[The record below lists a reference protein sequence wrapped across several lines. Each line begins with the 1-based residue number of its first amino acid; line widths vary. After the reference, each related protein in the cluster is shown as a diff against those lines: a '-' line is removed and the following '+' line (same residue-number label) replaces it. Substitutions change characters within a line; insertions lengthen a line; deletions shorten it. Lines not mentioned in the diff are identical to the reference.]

1 MRIGIVVGEKSG
13 DELGAGLILELKKT
27 YPQMKFEGILGPKL
41 IKLGGDKWASSEE
54 LSLMGIF
61 EPLKALPRLLLLRRK
76 ITKRWIDNPPDVFIG
91 VDAPE
96 FNIDLEIQLKKVGI
110 KTLHYVSP
118 SIWAW
123 RKNRIKKIKKA
134 VDRILCILPFEENI
148 YREHNISAK
157 FVGHP
162 LAESMPYQLKKIDMR
177 KKFNISANNL
187 IAVLPGSRKN
197 EVLSLGSIFVKAAKL
212 FSNNQDDIFFIAPMA
227 SEDLSIEFKKI
238 IDKEG
243 MNERFLVVEGNS
255 HECIIA
261 SDLVLASSGTSVLE
275 SALLNR
281 PAVAAYKVSSL
292 SYFFLNIL
300 VKTKY
305 FTLPNILL
313 DDHIIPE
320 YIQNNLDEYKLYKAM
335 FNILNNREY
344 SDYISP
350 KYTRIRQMLSR
361 DANRLAAAEVLKLY
375 GE

>member
-13 DELGAGLILELKKT
+13 DELGAGLIQELKKT
-27 YPQMKFEGILGPKL
+27 YPQIKFEGILGPKL
-41 IKLGGDKWASSEE
+41 IKLGGEEWASSEE
-54 LSLMGIF
+54 LSMMGIF
-61 EPLKALPRLLLLRRK
+61 EPLKALPRLLLLRRD
-76 ITKRWIDNPPDVFIG
+76 IIKRWVDSPPDVFIG

-96 FNIDLEIQLKKVGI
+96 FNIDLEIQLKKIGI

-134 VDRILCILPFEENI
+134 VDKILCILPFEESI

-157 FVGHP
+157 YVGHP
-162 LAESMPYQLKKIDMR
+162 LAESMPHQIKKIDMR

-197 EVLSLGSIFVKAAKL
+197 EVLRLGSFFVKTAKL
-212 FSNNQDDIFFIAPMA
+212 FTKNQDDIFFIAPMA

-238 IDKEG
+238 IDKEC
-243 MNERFLVVEGNS
+243 MNEHFLVIEGNS
-255 HECIIA
+255 HECMIA
-261 SDLVLASSGTSVLE
+261 SDVVLASSGTSVLE
-275 SALLNR
+275 AALLSR

-313 DDHIIPE
+313 DDQIIPE
-320 YIQNNLDEYKLYKAM
+320 YIQNNLDEHKLYKAI
-335 FNILNNREY
+335 FNILNNQEY
-344 SDYISP
+344 SDYITP
-350 KYTRIRQMLSR
+350 KYTRIREMLSR
-361 DANRLAAAEVLKLY
+361 NANRLAAAEVLKLY
-375 GE
+375 GK

>member
-13 DELGAGLILELKKT
+13 DELGVGLIQELKKT
-27 YPQMKFEGILGPKL
+27 YPQIKFEGILGPKL
-41 IKLGGDKWASSEE
+41 IKLGGEEWASSEE
-54 LSLMGIF
+54 LSMMGIF
-61 EPLKALPRLLLLRRK
+61 EPLKALPRLLLLRRD
-76 ITKRWIDNPPDVFIG
+76 IIKRWVDSPPDVFIG

-96 FNIDLEIQLKKVGI
+96 FNIDLEIQLKKIGI

-148 YREHNISAK
+148 YREHNISVK
-157 FVGHP
+157 YVGHP
-162 LAESMPYQLKKIDMR
+162 LAESMPHQLKKIDMR

-197 EVLSLGSIFVKAAKL
+197 EVLRLGSFFVKTAKL
-212 FSNNQDDIFFIAPMA
+212 FTKNQDDIFFIAPMA
-227 SEDLSIEFKKI
+227 SGDLSIEFKKI
-238 IDKEG
+238 IDKEC
-243 MNERFLVVEGNS
+243 MNEHFLVIEGNS
-255 HECIIA
+255 HECMIA
-261 SDLVLASSGTSVLE
+261 SDVVLASSGTSVLE
-275 SALLNR
+275 AALLSR

-313 DDHIIPE
+313 DDQIIPE
-320 YIQNNLDEYKLYKAM
+320 YIQNNLDEHKLYKAI
-335 FNILNNREY
+335 FNILNNQEY
-344 SDYISP
+344 SDYITP
-350 KYTRIRQMLSR
+350 KYARIREMLSR
-361 DANRLAAAEVLKLY
+361 NANRLAAAEVLKLY
-375 GE
+375 GK

>member
-27 YPQMKFEGILGPKL
+27 FPQMKFEGILGPKL

-61 EPLKALPRLLLLRRK
+61 EPLKALPRLLLLRRE

-96 FNIDLEIQLKKVGI
+96 FNIDLEIQLKKIGI

-134 VDRILCILPFEENI
+134 VDRILCILPFEQNI
-148 YREHNISAK
+148 YREYNISAK

-162 LAESMPYQLKKIDMR
+162 LAESMTYHLKKIDMR

-197 EVLSLGSIFVKAAKL
+197 QVLSLGSFFVKAAKL
-212 FSNNQDDIFFIAPMA
+212 FTNNQDDIFFIAPMA

-320 YIQNNLDEYKLYKAM
+320 YIQNNLDEYKLYKAI
-335 FNILNNREY
+335 FNILDNQEY
-344 SDYISP
+344 SDYITP
-350 KYTRIRQMLSR
+350 KYTKIRQMLSR
-361 DANRLAAAEVLKLY
+361 DANCLAAAEVLKLY

>member
-13 DELGAGLILELKKT
+13 DELGAGLIQELKKT
-27 YPQMKFEGILGPKL
+27 YPQIKFEGILGPKL
-41 IKLGGDKWASSEE
+41 IKLGGEEWASSEE
-54 LSLMGIF
+54 LSMMGIF
-61 EPLKALPRLLLLRRK
+61 EPLKALPRLLLLRRD
-76 ITKRWIDNPPDVFIG
+76 IIKRWVDSPPDVFIG

-96 FNIDLEIQLKKVGI
+96 FNIDLEIQLKKIGI

-123 RKNRIKKIKKA
+123 RRNRIKKIKKA

-157 FVGHP
+157 YVGHP
-162 LAESMPYQLKKIDMR
+162 LAESMPHQLKKIDMR

-197 EVLSLGSIFVKAAKL
+197 EVLRLGSFFVKTAKL
-212 FSNNQDDIFFIAPMA
+212 FTKNQDDIFFIAPMA
-227 SEDLSIEFKKI
+227 SGDLSIEFKKI
-238 IDKEG
+238 IDKEC
-243 MNERFLVVEGNS
+243 MNEHFLVVEGNS
-255 HECIIA
+255 HECMIA
-261 SDLVLASSGTSVLE
+261 SDVVLASSGTSVLE
-275 SALLNR
+275 AALLSR

-313 DDHIIPE
+313 DDQIIPE
-320 YIQNNLDEYKLYKAM
+320 YIQNNLDEHKLYKAI
-335 FNILNNREY
+335 FNILNNQEY
-344 SDYISP
+344 SDYITP
-350 KYTRIRQMLSR
+350 KYTRIREMLSR
-361 DANRLAAAEVLKLY
+361 NANRLAAAEVLKLY
-375 GE
+375 GK

>member
-13 DELGAGLILELKKT
+13 DELGAGLIQELKKT
-27 YPQMKFEGILGPKL
+27 YPQIKFEGILGPKL
-41 IKLGGDKWASSEE
+41 IKLGGEEWASSEE
-54 LSLMGIF
+54 LSMMGIF
-61 EPLKALPRLLLLRRK
+61 EPLKALPRLLLLRRD
-76 ITKRWIDNPPDVFIG
+76 IIKRWIDSPPDVFIG

-96 FNIDLEIQLKKVGI
+96 FNIDLEIQLKKIGI

-148 YREHNISAK
+148 YREHNISVK
-157 FVGHP
+157 YVGHP
-162 LAESMPYQLKKIDMR
+162 LAESMPHQLKKIDMR

-197 EVLSLGSIFVKAAKL
+197 EVLRLGSFFVKTAKL
-212 FSNNQDDIFFIAPMA
+212 FTKNQDDIFFIAPMA
-227 SEDLSIEFKKI
+227 SGDLSIEFKKI
-238 IDKEG
+238 IDKEC
-243 MNERFLVVEGNS
+243 MNEHFLVIEGNS
-255 HECIIA
+255 HECMIA
-261 SDLVLASSGTSVLE
+261 SDVVLASSGTSVLE
-275 SALLNR
+275 AALLSR

-313 DDHIIPE
+313 DDQIIPE
-320 YIQNNLDEYKLYKAM
+320 YIQNNLDEHKLYKAI
-335 FNILNNREY
+335 FNILNNQEY
-344 SDYISP
+344 SDYITP
-350 KYTRIRQMLSR
+350 KYTRIREMLSR
-361 DANRLAAAEVLKLY
+361 NANRLAAAEVLKLY
-375 GE
+375 GK

>member
-13 DELGAGLILELKKT
+13 DELGAGLIQELKKT
-27 YPQMKFEGILGPKL
+27 YPQIKFEGILGPKL
-41 IKLGGDKWASSEE
+41 IKLGGEEWASSEE
-54 LSLMGIF
+54 LSMMGIF
-61 EPLKALPRLLLLRRK
+61 EPLKALPRLLLLRRD
-76 ITKRWIDNPPDVFIG
+76 IIKRWVDSPPDVFIG

-96 FNIDLEIQLKKVGI
+96 FNIDLEIQLKKIGI

-134 VDRILCILPFEENI
+134 VDRILCILPFEESI

-157 FVGHP
+157 YVGHP
-162 LAESMPYQLKKIDMR
+162 LAESMPHQIKKIDMR

-197 EVLSLGSIFVKAAKL
+197 EVLRLGSFFVKTAKL
-212 FSNNQDDIFFIAPMA
+212 FTKNQDDIFFIAPMA

-238 IDKEG
+238 IDKEC
-243 MNERFLVVEGNS
+243 MNEHFLVIEGNS
-255 HECIIA
+255 HECMIA
-261 SDLVLASSGTSVLE
+261 SDVVLASSGTSVLE
-275 SALLNR
+275 AALLSR

-313 DDHIIPE
+313 DDQIIPE
-320 YIQNNLDEYKLYKAM
+320 YIQNNLDEHKLYKAI
-335 FNILNNREY
+335 FNILNNQEY
-344 SDYISP
+344 SDYITP
-350 KYTRIRQMLSR
+350 KYTRIREMLSR
-361 DANRLAAAEVLKLY
+361 NANRLAAAEVLKLY
-375 GE
+375 GK

>member
-13 DELGAGLILELKKT
+13 DELGVGLIQELKKT
-27 YPQMKFEGILGPKL
+27 YPQIKFEGILGPKL
-41 IKLGGDKWASSEE
+41 IKLGGDKWAFSEE
-54 LSLMGIF
+54 LSMMGIF
-61 EPLKALPRLLLLRRK
+61 EPLKALPRLLLLRRDL
-76 ITKRWIDNPPDVFIG
+76 IKRWVDSPPDVFIG

-96 FNIDLEIQLKKVGI
+96 FNIDLEIQLKKIGI

-134 VDRILCILPFEENI
+134 VDKILCILPFEEKI
-148 YREHNISAK
+148 YKEHNISVK
-157 FVGHP
+157 YVGHP
-162 LAESMPYQLKKIDMR
+162 LAESMPYQLEKIDMR

-197 EVLSLGSIFVKAAKL
+197 EVLRLGSFFVKTAKL
-212 FSNNQDDIFFIAPMA
+212 FTNNQDDIFFIAPMA

-238 IDKEG
+238 IDKEC
-243 MNERFLVVEGNS
+243 MNEHFLVVEGNS
-255 HECIIA
+255 HECMIA
-261 SDLVLASSGTSVLE
+261 SDVVLASSGTSVLE
-275 SALLNR
+275 SFLLNR

-313 DDHIIPE
+313 DDQIIPE
-320 YIQNNLDEYKLYKAM
+320 YIQNNLDEHKLYKAI
-335 FNILNNREY
+335 FNILNNQEY
-344 SDYISP
+344 SDYIKP
-350 KYTRIRQMLSR
+350 KYTRIREMLSR
-361 DANRLAAAEVLKLY
+361 NANRLAAAEVLKLY
-375 GE
+375 DK

>member
-13 DELGAGLILELKKT
+13 DELGAGLIQELKKT
-27 YPQMKFEGILGPKL
+27 YPQIKFEGILGPKL
-41 IKLGGDKWASSEE
+41 IKLGGEEWASSEE
-54 LSLMGIF
+54 LSMMGIF
-61 EPLKALPRLLLLRRK
+61 EPLKALPRLLLLRRDL
-76 ITKRWIDNPPDVFIG
+76 IKRWVDSPPDVFIG

-96 FNIDLEIQLKKVGI
+96 FNIDLEIQLKKIGI

-148 YREHNISAK
+148 YREHNISVK
-157 FVGHP
+157 YVGHP
-162 LAESMPYQLKKIDMR
+162 LAESMPHQLKKIDMR

-197 EVLSLGSIFVKAAKL
+197 EVSRLGSFFVKTAKL
-212 FSNNQDDIFFIAPMA
+212 FTKKQDDIFFIAPMA
-227 SEDLSIEFKKI
+227 SGDLSIEFKKI
-238 IDKEG
+238 IDKEC
-243 MNERFLVVEGNS
+243 MNEHFLVIEGNS
-255 HECIIA
+255 HECMIA
-261 SDLVLASSGTSVLE
+261 SDVVLASSGTSVLE
-275 SALLNR
+275 AALLSR

-313 DDHIIPE
+313 DDQIIPE
-320 YIQNNLDEYKLYKAM
+320 YIQNNLDEHKLYKAI
-335 FNILNNREY
+335 FNILNNQEY
-344 SDYISP
+344 SDYITP
-350 KYTRIRQMLSR
+350 KYTRIREMLSR
-361 DANRLAAAEVLKLY
+361 NANRLAAAEVLKLY
-375 GE
+375 GK

>member
-13 DELGAGLILELKKT
+13 DELGAGLIQELKKT
-27 YPQMKFEGILGPKL
+27 YPQIKFEGILGPKL
-41 IKLGGDKWASSEE
+41 IKLGGEEWASSEE
-54 LSLMGIF
+54 LSMMGIF
-61 EPLKALPRLLLLRRK
+61 EPLKALPRLLLLRRD
-76 ITKRWIDNPPDVFIG
+76 IIKRWVDSPPDVFIG

-96 FNIDLEIQLKKVGI
+96 FNIDLEIQLKKIGI

-157 FVGHP
+157 YVGHP

-177 KKFNISANNL
+177 KKFNIIANNL

-197 EVLSLGSIFVKAAKL
+197 EVLRLGSFFVKTAKL
-212 FSNNQDDIFFIAPMA
+212 LTKNQDDIFFIAPMA
-227 SEDLSIEFKKI
+227 SGDLSIEFKKI
-238 IDKEG
+238 IDKEC
-243 MNERFLVVEGNS
+243 MNEHFLVIEGNS
-255 HECIIA
+255 HECMIA
-261 SDLVLASSGTSVLE
+261 SDVVLASSGTSVLE
-275 SALLNR
+275 AALLSR

-313 DDHIIPE
+313 DDQIIPE
-320 YIQNNLDEYKLYKAM
+320 YIQNNLDEHKLYKAI
-335 FNILNNREY
+335 FNILNNQEY
-344 SDYISP
+344 SDYITP
-350 KYTRIRQMLSR
+350 KYTRIREMLSR
-361 DANRLAAAEVLKLY
+361 NANRLAAAEVLKLY
-375 GE
+375 GK

>member
-13 DELGAGLILELKKT
+13 DELGAGLIQELKKT
-27 YPQMKFEGILGPKL
+27 YPQIKFEGILGPKL
-41 IKLGGDKWASSEE
+41 IKLGGEEWASSEE
-54 LSLMGIF
+54 LSMMGIF
-61 EPLKALPRLLLLRRK
+61 EPLKALPRLLLLRRDL
-76 ITKRWIDNPPDVFIG
+76 IKRWVDSPPDVFIG

-96 FNIDLEIQLKKVGI
+96 FNIDLEIQLKKIGI

-123 RKNRIKKIKKA
+123 RKNRNKKIKKA
-134 VDRILCILPFEENI
+134 VDRILCILPFEESI

-157 FVGHP
+157 YVGHP
-162 LAESMPYQLKKIDMR
+162 LAESMPHQLKKIDMR

-197 EVLSLGSIFVKAAKL
+197 EVSRLGSFFVKTAKL
-212 FSNNQDDIFFIAPMA
+212 FTKNQDDIFFIAPMA

-238 IDKEG
+238 IDKEC
-243 MNERFLVVEGNS
+243 MNEHFLVIEGNS
-255 HECIIA
+255 HECMIA
-261 SDLVLASSGTSVLE
+261 SDVVLASSGTSVLE
-275 SALLNR
+275 AALLSR

-313 DDHIIPE
+313 DDQIIPE
-320 YIQNNLDEYKLYKAM
+320 YIQNNLDEHKLYKAI
-335 FNILNNREY
+335 FNILNNQEY
-344 SDYISP
+344 SDYITP
-350 KYTRIRQMLSR
+350 KYTRIREMLSR
-361 DANRLAAAEVLKLY
+361 NANRLAAAEVLKLY
-375 GE
+375 GK

>member
-13 DELGAGLILELKKT
+13 DELGVGLIQELKKT
-27 YPQMKFEGILGPKL
+27 YPQIKFEGILGPKL
-41 IKLGGDKWASSEE
+41 IKLGGDKWAFSEE
-54 LSLMGIF
+54 LSMMGIF
-61 EPLKALPRLLLLRRK
+61 EPLKALPRLLLLRRD
-76 ITKRWIDNPPDVFIG
+76 IINRWADDPPDVFIG

-96 FNIDLEIQLKKVGI
+96 FNIDLEIQLKKIGI

-134 VDRILCILPFEENI
+134 VDKILCILPFEEKI
-148 YREHNISAK
+148 YKEHNISVK
-157 FVGHP
+157 YVGHP
-162 LAESMPYQLKKIDMR
+162 LAESMPYQLEKIDMR

-197 EVLSLGSIFVKAAKL
+197 EVLRLGSFFVKTAKL
-212 FSNNQDDIFFIAPMA
+212 FTNNQDDIFFIAPMA

-238 IDKEG
+238 IDKEC
-243 MNERFLVVEGNS
+243 MNEHFLVVEGNS
-255 HECIIA
+255 HECMIA
-261 SDLVLASSGTSVLE
+261 SDVVLASSGTSVLE
-275 SALLNR
+275 SFLLNR

-313 DDHIIPE
+313 DDQIIPE
-320 YIQNNLDEYKLYKAM
+320 YIQNNLDEHKLYKAI
-335 FNILNNREY
+335 FNILNNQEY
-344 SDYISP
+344 SDYIKP
-350 KYTRIRQMLSR
+350 KYTRIREMLSR
-361 DANRLAAAEVLKLY
+361 NANRLAAAEVLKLY
-375 GE
+375 DK

>member
-13 DELGAGLILELKKT
+13 DELGAGLIQELKKT
-27 YPQMKFEGILGPKL
+27 YPQIKFEGILGPKL
-41 IKLGGDKWASSEE
+41 IKLGGEEWASSEE
-54 LSLMGIF
+54 LSMMGIF
-61 EPLKALPRLLLLRRK
+61 EPLKALPRLLLLRRDL
-76 ITKRWIDNPPDVFIG
+76 IKRWVDSPPDVFIG

-96 FNIDLEIQLKKVGI
+96 FNIDLEIQLKKIGI

-134 VDRILCILPFEENI
+134 VDKILCILPFEESI

-157 FVGHP
+157 YVGHP
-162 LAESMPYQLKKIDMR
+162 LAESMPHQIKKIDMR

-197 EVLSLGSIFVKAAKL
+197 EVLRLGSFFVKTAKL
-212 FSNNQDDIFFIAPMA
+212 FTKNQDDIFFIAPMA

-238 IDKEG
+238 IDKEC
-243 MNERFLVVEGNS
+243 MNEHFLVIEGNS
-255 HECIIA
+255 HECMIA
-261 SDLVLASSGTSVLE
+261 SDVVLASSGTSVLE
-275 SALLNR
+275 AALLSR

-313 DDHIIPE
+313 DDQIIPE
-320 YIQNNLDEYKLYKAM
+320 YIQNNLDEHKLYKAI
-335 FNILNNREY
+335 FNILNNQEY
-344 SDYISP
+344 SDYITP
-350 KYTRIRQMLSR
+350 KYTRIREMLSR
-361 DANRLAAAEVLKLY
+361 NANRLAAAEVLKLY
-375 GE
+375 GK